1 MVFHWG
7 RSTGV
12 SKKPTVFILLILILA
27 FCLTLMEGRGF
38 PESIRLVYKPRAG
51 TSTTYKMEVKASAK
65 VTGMEKEIYPGVP
78 RESTTSSKF
87 IFSDKILDVTPE
99 GKIYEQLTYSNVQLE
114 MEVEGRRQKLPFA
127 DKLEGKSILMEMDR
141 DGRVISIEGLDQL
154 GEELK
159 DLRIEIM
166 YTQLR
171 PIFPNKELK
180 VGDSW
185 DNRTESA
192 IPIGGMLIRTKV
204 EEKYT
209 LSGFKQRGNDLC
221 AVIGVDLEI
230 DTKGRTV
237 EKEGG
242 VDVDIDIVG
251 KGKGKIF
258 YAFEN
263 SKLLS
268 SQIELD
274 LTSGIRSSAYKQVQ
288 EIKMK
293 HKVEMTLEEGERV
306 E

>member
-1 MVFHWG
+1 MRLHSGLGIV
-7 RSTGV
+7 V
-12 SKKPTVFILLILILA
+12 SKRSAVLILLTTFVA
-27 FCLTLMEGRGF
+27 FGLTLMEGRGF
-38 PESIRLVYKPRAG
+38 PESIRLVYKPRVG

-65 VTGMEKEIYPGVP
+65 VTGMGKEIYPGVP
-78 RESTTSSKF
+78 QESTTSSKF

-99 GKIYEQLTYSNVQLE
+99 GKIYEQLTYTDVHLE
-114 MEVEGRRQKLPFA
+114 MEVEGRRQNLPFA

-141 DGRVISIEGLDQL
+141 DGRVISTEGLDQL
-154 GEELK
+154 GEEVK
-159 DLRIEIM
+159 DLRIENM

-209 LSGFKQRGNDLC
+209 LSGLKQEGNDLC
-221 AVIGVDLEI
+221 AVIGVNLEI
-230 DTKGRTV
+230 DTKGRSV

-242 VDVDIDIVG
+242 VDVGIDIVG

-268 SQIELD
+268 SRIELD
-274 LTSGIRSSAYKQVQ
+274 FTSGIRSSAYKQVQ

-293 HKVEMTLEEGERV
+293 HKVRMTLEEGERV